1 MVSVVII
8 QKNGDCKNHELKN
21 CKFNDLYKKCGFKN
35 NNHFDKRT
43 TWTIIYKKNKL
54 FINLFAKNNGRANT
68 ENKFDL
74 PPPVD
79 NDLFFGNMIIVAC
92 TKKNNE
98 QNITNINVDTWCK
111 IYESL
116 MGGFENIENTDDEE
130 EEEEEIPPELMTK
143 HGYKKDGFIVSDGEG
158 DIDDDETGYDES
170 DDGESDDGE
179 SDDGESDDGEIDDGE
194 IDDENNYDNDDPED
208 DVNNVMLN
216 INKMSKVDK
225 RDKCDKRDKR
235 DKYDKHDKYLNDE
248 YDFED
253 DGDLQDEEY
262 CEE

>member
-8 QKNGDCKNHELKN
+8 QKNGVCKNRELKK
-21 CKFNDLYKKCGFKN
+21 CIFDELYKKCGFKN
-35 NNHFDKRT
+35 DNYFEKRT
-43 TWTIIYKKNKL
+43 TWTIVYKKNKL

-92 TKKNNE
+92 TKQNNE
-98 QNITNINVDTWCK
+98 KNTTNINTEIWNK

-143 HGYKKDGFIVSDGEG
+143 HGYKKDGFIVSDDDG
-158 DIDDDETGYDES
+158 DIDADENGVYKETDEEETDEETDDEENGEDVVT
-170 DDGESDDGE
+170 DDDQNGDDC
-179 SDDGESDDGEIDDGE
+179 EIG
-194 IDDENNYDNDDPED
+194 ED
-208 DVNNVMLN
+208 DDNCISN
-216 INKMSKVDK
+216 IKKMSK
-225 RDKCDKRDKR
+225 
-235 DKYDKHDKYLNDE
+235 YSNDE
-248 YDFED
+248 YYFEEA
-253 DGDLQDEEY
+253 GNLQEETY
-262 CEE
+262 IEE